1 MINIPII
8 LTLNMISVF
17 KFWTIGGIFLYMF
30 SDALLFDMVLNTAF
44 QDGIDSIQDLNVRD
58 MSLGIKT
65 IKSWSKLKSVTKLIP
80 VLWPD
85 MQKLVEVMKTSDY
98 DYGILGMIIKC
109 QYCNYLTD
117 TLLRW
122 ENFLLWYMGWDGQD
136 DLGQSAQWWEIC
148 CLRYNYWWYKQMVV
162 RM

>member
-65 IKSWSKLKSVTKLIP
+65 IKS
-80 VLWPD
+80 
-85 MQKLVEVMKTSDY
+85 
-98 DYGILGMIIKC
+98 
-109 QYCNYLTD
+109 
-117 TLLRW
+117 
-122 ENFLLWYMGWDGQD
+122 
-136 DLGQSAQWWEIC
+136 
-148 CLRYNYWWYKQMVV
+148 
-162 RM
+162 